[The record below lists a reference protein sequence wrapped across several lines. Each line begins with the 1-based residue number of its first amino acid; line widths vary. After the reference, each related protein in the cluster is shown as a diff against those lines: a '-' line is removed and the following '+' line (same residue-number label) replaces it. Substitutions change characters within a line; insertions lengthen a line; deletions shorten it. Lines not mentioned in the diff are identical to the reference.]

1 MGTSGLFFTE
11 VLAEFFFTEVLAEF
25 FFTEVLAEFFFT
37 EVLAEFFL
45 LRYWLNSFQH
55 VNYCMIVRIS
65 VESQE
70 SCMLC
75 QG

>member
-1 MGTSGLFFTE
+1 MGTSGL
-11 VLAEFFFTEVLAEF
+11 